1 MKTSSGMVFT
11 LMQSF
16 DVLYFS
22 LDVAALIEGKIVLL
36 GSQNRHVTVVSEAV
50 RSCAVR
56 RVG

>member
-22 LDVAALIEGKIVLL
+22 LDVAALIEGKMY
-36 GSQNRHVTVVSEAV
+36 VVGQSKPARYRGQRGCCV
-50 RSCAVR
+50 GVR

>member
-22 LDVAALIEGKIVLL
+22 LDVAALIKEDRIV
-36 GSQNRHVTVVSEAV
+36 GQSKPARYRGQRGCS
-50 RSCAVR
+50 
-56 RVG
+56 

>member
-36 GSQNRHVTVVSEAV
+36 GGQNRHVTVVNEAV
-50 RSCAVR
+50 RGR
-56 RVG
+56 E